1 MLTIR
6 RLPEGTCQPQI
17 HIYQP
22 PRKPRICPIILL
34 GGILNCLVLF
44 PFNEAHGHLNTSRTW
59 TVHDCICDHTV
70 KAVPGIVFPADTAYP
85 LSSLGFTPSFDFNAT
100 VSLWVSETT

>member
-22 PRKPRICPIILL
+22 PKKKTRICSTILL
-34 GGILNCLVLF
+34 GGILDCSVLF
-44 PFNEAHGHLNTSRTW
+44 PSNQAHRHLNTSRIW
-59 TVHDCICDHTV
+59 IAHDCICDLRV
-70 KAVPGIVFPADTAYP
+70 KAVPAIVYAQQIQPTH
-85 LSSLGFTPSFDFNAT
+85 
-100 VSLWVSETT
+100 